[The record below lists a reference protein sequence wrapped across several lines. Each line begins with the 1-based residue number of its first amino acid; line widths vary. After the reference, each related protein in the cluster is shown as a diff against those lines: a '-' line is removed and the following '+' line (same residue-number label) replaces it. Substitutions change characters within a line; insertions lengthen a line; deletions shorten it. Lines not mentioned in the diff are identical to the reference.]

1 MKPENHFLFF
11 VGIVLAIAGVLI
23 MMSIPRSKP
32 TVANAEPVKQQ
43 EFVVIGNGINR
54 TDDLEKGV
62 SCYVW
67 KSAQLSCVKVTP

>member
-32 TVANAEPVKQQ
+32 TAAIAEPVKQQ
-43 EFVVIGNGINR
+43 EYVVISSGIQR

-62 SCYVW
+62 SCY
-67 KSAQLSCVKVTP
+67 KYSGGSMSCVKVTP